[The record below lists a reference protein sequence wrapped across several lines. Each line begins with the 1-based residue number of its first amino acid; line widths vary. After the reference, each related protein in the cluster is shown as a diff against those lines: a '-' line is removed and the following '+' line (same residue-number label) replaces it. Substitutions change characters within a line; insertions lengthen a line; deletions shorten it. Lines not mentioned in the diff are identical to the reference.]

1 MILQNNTHRGEEWR
15 SRSIRKI
22 CVENRCWAIRM
33 KIGFWSGN
41 FLCLSWFE
49 FFLHSQLTVLTF
61 LIQSK
66 SDFIPLLYT
75 DVRWNNLVFWHL
87 RWELRTFHFRLRSAT
102 FNETVWNLIRFHM
115 KICLRQSKLARVR
128 YFTFLTSII
137 VTSHN
142 TGTYYTYSQ
151 HTSKTLNVI
160 WDGNCL
166 LVHEECKAWSK
177 RFLWGNVI
185 KYCRTSSSS
194 ANIFSFNLSQTSH
207 TRTTLAVVRCSH
219 EILRLFFPC

>member
-1 MILQNNTHRGEEWR
+1 M
-15 SRSIRKI
+15 
-22 CVENRCWAIRM
+22 
-33 KIGFWSGN
+33 
-41 FLCLSWFE
+41 
-49 FFLHSQLTVLTF
+49 TF

-87 RWELRTFHFRLRSAT
+87 RWELRTFHFRLRSAA

-151 HTSKTLNVI
+151 HTSKTSNVI

-219 EILRLFFPC
+219 EILRLFSHAKIWFSSFHVALSSHSANLEVFCERFLPHFIEKSGEGSQKIKVVVGLFTKI